1 MYFFRKPINIGPFQ
15 IQIRCL
21 IAKIMPGYQTPFD
34 ITRLKQD
41 QN

>member
-1 MYFFRKPINIGPFQ
+1 MYFFREPINIGPFH

-21 IAKIMPGYQTPFD
+21 IAKIMPGYETPYD
-34 ITRLKQD
+34 MTWLKQA